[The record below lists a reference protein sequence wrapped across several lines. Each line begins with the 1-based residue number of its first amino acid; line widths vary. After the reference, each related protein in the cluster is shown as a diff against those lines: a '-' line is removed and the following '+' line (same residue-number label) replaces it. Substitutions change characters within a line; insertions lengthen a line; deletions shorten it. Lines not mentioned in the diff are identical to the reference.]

1 MSILHR
7 SQTDLTIWQRVQERM
22 RAAESDHK
30 ETSLKILK
38 FSVALWRVWQI
49 WSCLTALCAHEIPL
63 NPWWKEPQFPKA
75 KHLNKQENKLERSWR
90 GNEALGGLSPL
101 LFNILTGW
109 VLKLC
114 ALEHFSLFFELCKY
128 SCDLDAG
135 EVCPSSQHTSRL
147 LYLKS
152 STPQT
157 AGMPGSTEVDWD
169 KKCTQAAAQPC
180 SSSCSVCLW
189 APGQPLADAE
199 PSALTKLT
207 PGWPVLTVIQQRL
220 VQKWGPDDHLTIQ
233 LADTSWFT
241 PSEALLHT
249 FSVVFTFACNLS
261 KTKWYLET
269 NLCYGL
275 LSSEGLRYPWK
286 WTSFA

>member
-1 MSILHR
+1 M
-7 SQTDLTIWQRVQERM
+7 
-22 RAAESDHK
+22 
-30 ETSLKILK
+30 
-38 FSVALWRVWQI
+38 
-49 WSCLTALCAHEIPL
+49 
-63 NPWWKEPQFPKA
+63 NPQFPKA

-114 ALEHFSLFFELCKY
+114 ALEQFSLFFELCKY

-169 KKCTQAAAQPC
+169 KKCPRAAAELC
-180 SSSCSVCLW
+180 SSCCSVCLR
-189 APGQPLADAE
+189 APAQPLADQSLLLSPDLHQADLSSLSYNRDLFRSE
-199 PSALTKLT
+199 VHMIIWPYSWQVPLGSSHLRLCSRLSLWFSHLPVTCPRHKMVLRNQSLL
-207 PGWPVLTVIQQRL
+207 WPVVF
-220 VQKWGPDDHLTIQ
+220 WGTLIPLEMNQCCLEESRPAQCI
-233 LADTSWFT
+233 
-241 PSEALLHT
+241 PSHPAWQEHGIPNCSIRSIPAAL
-249 FSVVFTFACNLS
+249 N
-261 KTKWYLET
+261 
-269 NLCYGL
+269 
-275 LSSEGLRYPWK
+275 
-286 WTSFA
+286 